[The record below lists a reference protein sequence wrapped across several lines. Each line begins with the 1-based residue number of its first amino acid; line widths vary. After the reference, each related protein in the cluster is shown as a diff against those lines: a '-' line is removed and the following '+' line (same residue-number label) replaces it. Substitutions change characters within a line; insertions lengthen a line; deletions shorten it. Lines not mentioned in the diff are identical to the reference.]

1 MISTIGR
8 PRAWASCQ
16 AKSMTTAPT
25 TTTRATNSGNDS
37 TGCWYLMR
45 AEPGAEA
52 ADRVAGDRDRADEQ
66 GERVVARRR
75 RAGR

>member
-16 AKSMTTAPT
+16 AKYMTTAPT
-25 TTTRATNSGNDS
+25 STTRATNSGKDS

-45 AEPGAEA
+45 AS
-52 ADRVAGDRDRADEQ
+52 RVRKPLTA
-66 GERVVARRR
+66 
-75 RAGR
+75 